1 MKFFKTLFFVVVLF
15 FSANSQYSDLHAQ
28 TRNPVL
34 EFCTGTWCQWC
45 PCGHD
50 VIENQVY
57 VLVPN
62 AIVIAYHGGGSDPWK
77 NFNGNE
83 VMSMLGLTSYP
94 SGTVDRTIAPVSR
107 NQWPARMINQK
118 NQPATVDINSN
129 LDYNPATRELN
140 MTVDIVALEELTGD
154 YYLNVLLLENGLVY
168 AQTGNGSCTGGS
180 NYIHDHVVRDMINGA
195 LGDTLNNGEV
205 WAAGDTITVEVS
217 TIVSENY
224 IDMNCDIVAFVYENA
239 SPLNVAEIQQGEQYK
254 LREPDHFSVS
264 YENTELSDTLGAEMV
279 FYVEIE
285 NTAQDTITMDIIR
298 TMNDLPDSWTSS
310 LCFDVCFPPDVD
322 SISTTSMFA
331 SSPIAPGETRE
342 LSLHF
347 FSIENEGTGTVKLAI
362 KEHENSNKVD
372 TITVTATAIKL
383 VSVEDDV
390 NIAGFSLG
398 QNYPNPFNP
407 ETTINFEIPEAGN
420 AEIAVFNLLGQKVA
434 EVYSGYTTAGTHSVS
449 FNAEH
454 LSSGVYVYKL
464 TTTGNTISNKMS
476 VLK

>member
-1 MKFFKTLFFVVVLF
+1 MKFFKALFFVAVLLL
-15 FSANSQYSDLHAQ
+15 SANSQYSELNAQ

-50 VIENQVY
+50 IIEEQVY

-62 AIVIAYHGGGSDPWK
+62 AIVIAYHGAGSDPWK
-77 NFNGNE
+77 NFHGNE
-83 VMSMLGLTSYP
+83 ILDMLALSSYP
-94 SGTVDRTIAPVSR
+94 TGTADRTIAPVSR
-107 NQWPARMINQK
+107 GQWPARMISRK
-118 NQPATVDINSN
+118 NVAPTVEINSDINY
-129 LDYNPATRELN
+129 DPATRELDI
-140 MTVDIVALEELTGD
+140 TVDVIALEELAGD

-168 AQTGNGSCTGGS
+168 SQTGNGSCTGGT

-195 LGDTLNNGEV
+195 LGDTLNNGQT
-205 WAAGDTITVEVS
+205 WIAGDTITVEVS
-217 TIVSENY
+217 TVVSQSY
-224 IDMNCDIVAFVYENA
+224 VDLNCDIVAFVYQNA
-239 SPLNVAEIQQGEQYK
+239 SPLNVATIQQGEQYK
-254 LREPDHFSVS
+254 LREPDHFSVN
-264 YENTELSDTLGAEMV
+264 YDITELSDTVGSEMA

-285 NTAQDTITMDIIR
+285 NTAQDTITMDIVR
-298 TMNDLPDSWTSS
+298 TENDLPDAWTSS

-331 SSPIAPGETRE
+331 STPIAPGETRE

-347 FSIENEGTGTVKLAI
+347 FSMENAGTGTVNLAI
-362 KEHENSNKVD
+362 KEHDNNNKID
-372 TITVTATAIKL
+372 TLTFTATAIEV
-383 VSVEDDV
+383 VSVEDDIP
-390 NIAGFSLG
+390 IAGFSLE

-407 ETTINFEIPEAGN
+407 ETTINFELPEAGH
-420 AEIAVFNLLGQKVA
+420 AEIGVYNLLGQKVA
-434 EVYSGYTTAGTHSVS
+434 EIYSGYTTAGTHTVN

-464 TTTGNTISNKMS
+464 NAAGKTISKKMS